1 MSELRKDPILGR
13 WVIISS
19 ERGKRPSDWLIEPK
33 TKGGGFCPFCSGN
46 EVKTPPEIM
55 AVRPNCDQRDVP
67 GWEIRVVPNK
77 FPALQIEGELNRRGE
92 GIYDMMNG
100 VGAHEVVIE
109 TPNHA
114 ADLADL
120 SEKHIGDILLIF
132 RDRTLDLKKDLRFKY
147 VLIFKN
153 HGVAA
158 GASLEHTHSQL
169 IATPIIP
176 KRVTEELEGSKRFY
190 NYKERCIFCDIIRQE
205 VQSQRRMVA
214 SFDSYITIEPF
225 APRFPYETWILPT
238 QHYSH
243 FESMPD
249 GMYRELASVLKDALI
264 RINRALGYPPFNFIL
279 HTSPI
284 QESTYLEYHWHVEII
299 PKLAKVAGFEWGS
312 GFYINSTPP
321 EAAANDLKNV

>member
-1 MSELRKDPILGR
+1 M
-13 WVIISS
+13 
-19 ERGKRPSDWLIEPK
+19 
-33 TKGGGFCPFCSGN
+33 KGGGFCPFCPGN
-46 EVKTPPEIM
+46 EDKTPPEIL
-55 AVRPNCDQRDVP
+55 AVRSNDSQRDVP

-77 FPALQIEGELNRRGE
+77 FPALQIEGELYRKGD

-100 VGAHEVVIE
+100 IGAHEVVIE

-132 RDRTLDLKKDLRFKY
+132 RDRSLDLKRDLRFKY
-147 VLIFKN
+147 ILIFKN

-176 KRVTEELEGSKRFY
+176 KRVMEELEGCRRFY
-190 NYKERCIFCDIIRQE
+190 SYKERCIFCDIIRQE
-205 VQSQRRMVA
+205 VQSQKRVVA
-214 SFDSYITIEPF
+214 TFESYITIEPF
-225 APRFPYETWILPT
+225 APRFPYETWILPH

-249 GMYRELASVLKDALI
+249 EMYHELATVLKDALI
-264 RINRALGYPPFNFIL
+264 RINKALGYPPFNFIL

-284 QESTYLEYHWHVEII
+284 QESAYLEYHWHLEII
-299 PKLAKVAGFEWGS
+299 PKLSNVAGFEWGS
-312 GFYINSTPP
+312 GFYINTTPP
-321 EAAANDLKNV
+321 EIAAKYLRDV